1 MGKAGI
7 VSVTRARTAAE
18 IAAPTLPA
26 QLLATSAL
34 RPVGLTE
41 VVALVVLPPAI
52 TPTTVILGR
61 INVRRQDP
69 AVEVFILARLRL
81 ISAIGRLRRTAGGA
95 VTASTGKAAIVG
107 TNVCISGAT
116 APPTAAN
123 RFGTGGR
130 SPSLDRS

>member
-7 VSVTRARTAAE
+7 VSIARARTAAE

-26 QLLATSAL
+26 QLLAMSAL

-41 VVALVVLPPAI
+41 VVALVVLAPAI
-52 TPTTVILGR
+52 TPANVIAGP
-61 INVRRQDP
+61 ISVRRQDP

-81 ISAIGRLRRTAGGA
+81 ISAVGRLLQTADGP

-116 APPTAAN
+116 APLTAAN
-123 RFGTGGR
+123 RLRTGGR
-130 SPSLDRS
+130 PPSLDRR